1 MQKEIN
7 FLSVKKVVFSLI
19 IISLFFS
26 SGIIF
31 SQNIE
36 KKESTE
42 VELEARLARRQG
54 LKAQQ
59 AGQLDE
65 AIIIYKKAI
74 TLDPLYVEPY
84 NDLGVVY
91 EMKGESNTAET
102 FYLKALELDPYYLP
116 VYSNLALLY
125 ENKGELK
132 KAAEYWQKRIK
143 LGSPDDPWTIKAIQH
158 LKNIALVVEEI
169 SQKLK
174 EQEIIEL
181 IEDVKTSPNRTD
193 SSQLLNEKQKKVKE
207 YLNRAEFNLKQKNY
221 TQALNDAAVAKHL
234 DPKNTQIDEFVNKV
248 NNELKKTYRR

>member
-1 MQKEIN
+1 MQKGIN
-7 FLSVKKVVFSLI
+7 LKKLLFLLI
-19 IISLFFS
+19 IISLS
-26 SGIIF
+26 LYTQRVF
-31 SQNIE
+31 SQTIE
-36 KKESTE
+36 KKETTE
-42 VELEARLARRQG
+42 IELEARIIRQQG

-65 AIIIYKKAI
+65 AIILYKKAI
-74 TLDPLYVEPY
+74 TLDPLYVEPH

-91 EMKGESNTAET
+91 EMKGDSNTAEE
-102 FYLKALELDPYYLP
+102 FYLKALELNPYYLP
-116 VYSNLALLY
+116 AYSNLALLY

-143 LGSPDDPWTIKAIQH
+143 LGSYDDPWTIKAIQH
-158 LKNIALVVEEI
+158 LKNIALVIEEI

-181 IEDVKTSPNRTD
+181 IEDVKA
-193 SSQLLNEKQKKVKE
+193 SSKKSGLQPLNEKQKKVKE

-221 TQALNDAAVAKHL
+221 TQALNDAAIAKHL
-234 DPKNTQIDEFVNKV
+234 DPKNTQIDEFINKV

>member
-7 FLSVKKVVFSLI
+7 FISVKKVVFFLI

-26 SGIIF
+26 AEIIF

-36 KKESTE
+36 KKEPTE

-91 EMKGESNTAET
+91 E
-102 FYLKALELDPYYLP
+102 
-116 VYSNLALLY
+116 
-125 ENKGELK
+125 
-132 KAAEYWQKRIK
+132 R
-143 LGSPDDPWTIKAIQH
+143 
-158 LKNIALVVEEI
+158 
-169 SQKLK
+169 
-174 EQEIIEL
+174 
-181 IEDVKTSPNRTD
+181 
-193 SSQLLNEKQKKVKE
+193 
-207 YLNRAEFNLKQKNY
+207 
-221 TQALNDAAVAKHL
+221 
-234 DPKNTQIDEFVNKV
+234 
-248 NNELKKTYRR
+248 